1 MCLKNRY
8 SGLIKIN
15 TVKKQIFDM
24 NHKSSSKPKHQVSEK
39 VVTGIGRWQTTEPQ
53 NSVTTGNAGR
63 QAQLT
68 TADYT
73 ENCT

>member
-1 MCLKNRY
+1 
-8 SGLIKIN
+8 
-15 TVKKQIFDM
+15 M
-24 NHKSSSKPKHQVSEK
+24 NHKSKAKHQVSEK
-39 VVTGIGRWQTTEPQ
+39 VVTEIGRWQTTEPQ

-73 ENCT
+73 ENCTYQ